1 MSGENFYV
9 QSVTDREAPIAIG
22 DVRKIVLKVAK
33 DGEEYIAEDQ
43 TTAQY
48 MYGKR
53 LLTKF

>member
-1 MSGENFYV
+1 M

-22 DVRKIVLKVAK
+22 DMSVKIVLKVAK